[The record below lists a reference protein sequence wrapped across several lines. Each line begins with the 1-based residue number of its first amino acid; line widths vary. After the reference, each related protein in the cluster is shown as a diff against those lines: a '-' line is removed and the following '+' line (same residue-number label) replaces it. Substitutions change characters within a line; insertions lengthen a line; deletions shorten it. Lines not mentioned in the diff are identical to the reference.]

1 MNEKTLIDAVAAIN
15 KIPKQ
20 ERQMTE
26 LMTAVNRQLNTQVS
40 SQDESSQAY
49 LKLAKSDQL
58 ANIKALRFKEVVL
71 SNTTSGDDT
80 VIYVDQ
86 PIYSVACSIKVTLY
100 DNIFKLIAASL
111 LTVVLVR
118 TGFQVQQQ
126 RHNR

>member
-1 MNEKTLIDAVAAIN
+1 MI
-15 KIPKQ
+15 
-20 ERQMTE
+20 E

-71 SNTTSGDDT
+71 SNTTSGGDT